1 MKLIA
6 FFCCCSKDKLLD
18 SRLKIRNEID
28 TTFDT
33 TETKDYK
40 RLL

>member
-1 MKLIA
+1 MTLIA
-6 FFCCCSKDKLLD
+6 FFVVVQKINCQTQDSK
-18 SRLKIRNEID
+18 SEID